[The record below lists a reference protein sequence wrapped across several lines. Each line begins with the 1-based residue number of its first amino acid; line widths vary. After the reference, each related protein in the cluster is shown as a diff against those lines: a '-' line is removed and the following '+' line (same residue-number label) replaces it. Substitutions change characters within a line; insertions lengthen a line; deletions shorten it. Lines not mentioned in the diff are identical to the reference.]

1 MNGYIKNKTPFW
13 RHAMKRSV
21 APGQKIPLDE
31 LFEQYGKKYDIQPGK
46 PFVDWLVNVKLT
58 KMADMWEL
66 VYKGDDTPPVVEAE
80 ILEDNVVD
88 APVNTEAP
96 LEAAPVVE
104 SQPEAPE
111 AKVESEE
118 VLKKPKRRPRR
129 NEALQAEMQATG
141 GEVRPFVK
149 KPLEINDVLN
159 MSVRTARVELAK
171 ITDINLLKYA
181 LQQARQL
188 AGKDSLCR
196 ELKRRL
202 NQLELTRR

>member
-1 MNGYIKNKTPFW
+1 MKGYIKNKTPFW

-46 PFVDWLVNVKLT
+46 PFVDWLVNVKLS

-66 VYKGDDTPPVVEAE
+66 VYKGEDPPVVEAE
-80 ILEDNVVD
+80 LVEDEIIESPVKEE
-88 APVNTEAP
+88 APVETP
-96 LEAAPVVE
+96 PVE
-104 SQPEAPE
+104 TQPEVDQKDVPE
-111 AKVESEE
+111 
-118 VLKKPKRRPRR
+118 KPKKRPRR
-129 NEALQAEMQATG
+129 NKALQEEMKATG
-141 GEVRPFVK
+141 GDVRPFVK
-149 KPLEINDVLN
+149 KPLEINDILN

-171 ITDINLLKYA
+171 NTDVNLMKYA

-188 AGKDSLCR
+188 AGKDSLCI
-196 ELKRRL
+196 EIRRRI